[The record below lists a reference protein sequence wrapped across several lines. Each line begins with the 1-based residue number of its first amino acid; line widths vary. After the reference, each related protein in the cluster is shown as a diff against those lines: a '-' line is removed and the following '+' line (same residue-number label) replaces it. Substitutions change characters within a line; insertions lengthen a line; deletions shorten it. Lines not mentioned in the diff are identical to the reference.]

1 MSDKLKVTLPKQE
14 RYQDLLQSVIR
25 LCKKKKKK
33 RRNWYAVS
41 GRRSQYKIDSEELV
55 ETPEANRHCFLLL

>member
-25 LCKKKKKK
+25 DCEKKKKKDETGTPL
-33 RRNWYAVS
+33 AVGVLNIRLIVKS
-41 GRRSQYKIDSEELV
+41 L
-55 ETPEANRHCFLLL
+55 

>member
-1 MSDKLKVTLPKQE
+1 MSDKLTVTLPKQE

-25 LCKKKKKK
+25 DCKKKTKTKTNKKK

-55 ETPEANRHCFLLL
+55 SK

>member
-25 LCKKKKKK
+25 DCKKKKG
-33 RRNWYAVS
+33 RNWYAVS